1 MARYTRRA
9 AAAALA
15 ALMTATAAAN
25 PATAATLEESAPET
39 PATNAKLPI
48 IHTYRGS
55 DHLKA
60 NVLNPRPVCNSTE
73 DYRTVV
79 YKVTDN
85 FLPVGTI
92 STTNLSDKDI
102 PLQQELSRTQ
112 NISASINGSKTETL
126 ELGGQASKKGM
137 QGSIGYS
144 LAKSLGW
151 DVSGSLSWT
160 VGQQI
165 GPYDVPAGNTG
176 EASYGFRTVTMT
188 GTQQRCK
195 PNGTWATPTAWVA
208 NMPVKNEVRVK
219 NYDTPADS
227 WAPNKGAQV
236 TEPVD
241 NPNPAYHSDVE
252 KMNEGETL
260 DDVNKVKDN
269 DSEDVT
275 NKKIDVNAPKPEA
288 DKDAKADKDN
298 KDAKAENKD
307 AKADKENK
315 DAKADNKDATV
326 EAVADA
332 ETKKVEDSNKPAADA
347 EKLDIEPYF
356 TTSSSKAEG
365 FAGSVALRAKNVG
378 TDRYW
383 GEFPAITFR
392 VEVRTEDGPKGVD
405 RLITT
410 TKANGA
416 HIRDMGYNHDKGV
429 RTFEV
434 TLSNPVNAGDDVL
447 LGAFS
452 FGDGNTKEGRLS
464 NYMTVTQTGRL
475 AGDNSTGNDQNV
487 DSRKATVND
496 FGKPHNGLF

>member
-1 MARYTRRA
+1 MARNSRRA
-9 AAAALA
+9 AAAALT
-15 ALMTATAAAN
+15 ALLTATVAAN
-25 PATAATLEESAPET
+25 PATAVTLEESAPET
-39 PATNAKLPI
+39 PATNSKLPI

-92 STTNLSDKDI
+92 STTNQSDSTI
-102 PLQQELSRTQ
+102 PLEQDLSRTQ
-112 NISASINGSKTETL
+112 SIEASVNGSKTETL
-126 ELGGQASKKGM
+126 ELGGSASKKGM
-137 QGSIGYS
+137 QGNIGYS
-144 LAKSLGW
+144 LAKTLGW

-160 VGQQI
+160 VGQKI

-176 EASYGFRTVTMT
+176 EASYGFRTITMT

-219 NYDTPADS
+219 NYATPADS

-236 TEPVD
+236 TKPVE
-241 NPNPAYHSDVE
+241 NPNPAYFEDVE
-252 KMNEGETL
+252 KMNQGETL
-260 DDVNKVKDN
+260 DDVTKVTDTEEAN
-269 DSEDVT
+269 VT
-275 NKKIDVNAPKPEA
+275 NKEIDLNAPQPDA
-288 DKDAKADKDN
+288 DKTDKQKVD
-298 KDAKAENKD
+298 
-307 AKADKENK
+307 
-315 DAKADNKDATV
+315 
-326 EAVADA
+326 AVAQP
-332 ETKKVEDSNKPAADA
+332 ETKKLEENEQPKVEAETSNG
-347 EKLDIEPYF
+347 EKLDLEPYF
-356 TTSSSKAEG
+356 TTSDAKATG
-365 FAGSVALRAKNVG
+365 FAGSVALRVKNNG

-383 GEFPAITFR
+383 GEFPAVTFR
-392 VEVRTEDGPKGVD
+392 VEVHTEDGPEGVD
-405 RLITT
+405 RLITR
-410 TKANGA
+410 TKNNGA
-416 HIRDMGYNHDKGV
+416 HIRDLGFNHDKGV

-447 LGAFS
+447 LGSFS
-452 FGDGNTKEGRLS
+452 FGDGKTKEGRLT

-475 AGDNSTGNDQNV
+475 AGDTSTANDQNV
-487 DSRKATVND
+487 DSRKATLND

>member
-1 MARYTRRA
+1 MTRYSRRA

-15 ALMTATAAAN
+15 ALLTATAATTG
-25 PATAATLEESAPET
+25 TASAQTLEESAPET
-39 PATNAKLPI
+39 PATNDNLPI

-60 NVLNPRPVCNSTE
+60 NILNPRPVCNSAE
-73 DYRTVV
+73 DFRTVV

-92 STTNLSDKDI
+92 STTNLSDKEI

-112 NISASINGSKTETL
+112 EISASVNGSKTETL

-137 QGSIGYS
+137 QGNIGYS
-144 LAKSLGW
+144 IAKTLGW

-165 GPYDVPAGNTG
+165 GPYKVPAGNTG

-188 GTQQRCK
+188 GTQQHCK
-195 PNGTWATPTAWVA
+195 PNGTWGTPTAWVA

-219 NYDTPADS
+219 NYSTPADS

-236 TEPVD
+236 TKPVE
-241 NPNPAYHSDVE
+241 NPNPSYNADVE
-252 KMNEGETL
+252 KLNEGESL
-260 DDVNKVKDN
+260 DDVNKVA
-269 DSEDVT
+269 DSEAATVT
-275 NKKIDVNAPKPEA
+275 NKEIDLNAPKADKAEA
-288 DKDAKADKDN
+288 DTKVDAAEKKEVKTVEDSA
-298 KDAKAENKD
+298 AAENKD
-307 AKADKENK
+307 ADSK
-315 DAKADNKDATV
+315 DMDTDTDTS
-326 EAVADA
+326 E
-332 ETKKVEDSNKPAADA
+332 KKPYGA
-347 EKLDIEPYF
+347 KLDLEPYF
-356 TTSSSKAEG
+356 TTSSAKAKG
-365 FAGSVALRAKNVG
+365 FAGSVALRVKNTG

-383 GEFPAITFR
+383 GEFPAVTFR
-392 VEVRTEDGPKGVD
+392 VEVHTEDGPEGVD
-405 RLITT
+405 RLVTT

-416 HIRDMGYNHDKGV
+416 HIRDLGYNHDKGV

-452 FGDGNTKEGRLS
+452 FGDGKTKEGRLT

-475 AGDNSTGNDQNV
+475 DGDTSTANDQNV
-487 DSRKATVND
+487 DSRKATLND
-496 FGKPHNGLF
+496 FGKPHDGLF